1 MGPSPVTREAVHARH
16 GHAACAE
23 QPYPQALEAEGLF
36 SRGVEL
42 PYIQVEYSRD
52 APGCGDHYQVTT

>member
-1 MGPSPVTREAVHARH
+1 MHARH

-23 QPYPQALEAEGLF
+23 QSYPQALEAEGLF

-52 APGCGDHYQVTT
+52 APGCGDHYQVTSYMTDSRSSV

>member
-1 MGPSPVTREAVHARH
+1 MHARH

-23 QPYPQALEAEGLF
+23 QSYPQALEAEGLF